1 MQRRILIIDDEP
13 GFTRLIKLTLEGTG
27 KFLVREENNGLK
39 ALQTAQEFKPDI
51 IFLDIVM
58 PQMDGGDVAK
68 EIKTDPALRTVP
80 VIFLT
85 AIASKKE
92 EEEGKHINGYPFIA
106 KPVSL
111 ETIVNCVDT
120 HLGNAAGG

>member
-39 ALQTAQEFKPDI
+39 ALQAAQEFKPDI

-58 PQMDGGDVAK
+58 PEMDGGDVAK
-68 EIKTDPALRTVP
+68 EIKTDPALSSVP
-80 VIFLT
+80 LIFLT

-111 ETIVNCVDT
+111 ETIVHCVDT
-120 HLGNAAGG
+120 HVGLN